1 MEQIMDKF
9 LQALEEFAAVE
20 DHGHHLDPVAVEMHP
35 MDFAVEFP
43 ASFPVERFKETRRS
57 GVLYRPDI
65 VEKMEELLMNENQVK
80 GLFVRGPQ
88 GIGKSHSMVNLV
100 RRLRARGA
108 IVTFIPTC
116 EDWCDNFDLLQ
127 AMCRSIKSSTQAIG
141 IDRAMAT
148 TDTLLTIIDRIE
160 AILPTIDKD
169 WFFLFDQINRIFA
182 RPQFS
187 TAKDVGVL
195 PPPFNLMKLLNLRNR
210 MKCVVSASA
219 NNSTAYKENHPGF
232 CVYDHP
238 LSLTVEEMLVWKP
251 HFDNGEELFR
261 LKKVTGLCPLQVA
274 EYLESPAS
282 YEPECIRDV
291 RVGVGQLLAEHSAD
305 KVAIQSIKLQ
315 SIKLAAVYCLLS
327 IPPELSSVL
336 HYDRKYS
343 AWRDGLIVPL
353 FPAVLVAY
361 RIIFWND
368 LIQFVEK
375 NEIVLLNVCA
385 NVNVSND
392 VRERLFELI
401 VIVRFRKNSVLSK
414 DPKRDVL
421 PASVDS
427 GLVFETQE
435 LPTAPMMA
443 ENTLFIPKNS
453 NFPAIDLILKSQD
466 GEDVWAVKVHV
477 ADHDDVLPTLRRM
490 CDNSGW
496 FQSFDNI
503 YLVYLSPSDAVMN
516 MLTCIPRPPQRRSK
530 RPRSQPPN
538 PIHVSAATIR
548 DFECLRDIQWT
559 APLMDETGET
569 LGDDMVT

>member
-9 LQALEEFAAVE
+9 LQALKEFAAVE
-20 DHGHHLDPVAVEMHP
+20 EHGHHLDPAVKMHP
-35 MDFAVEFP
+35 MDFAVELP
-43 ASFPVERFKETRRS
+43 ASFPVERFEKTIRS

-65 VEKMEELLMNENQVK
+65 VEKMEELLMNESQVK

-116 EDWCDNFDLLQ
+116 EEWWDNFDLLQ

-141 IDRAMAT
+141 IDRAMVT

-160 AILPTIDKD
+160 DLLPTIDKD
-169 WFFLFDQINRIFA
+169 WFFVFDQINRIFA

-195 PPPFNLMKLLNLRNR
+195 PPPFYLMKELNKRNR

-232 CVYDHP
+232 RVYDHP
-238 LSLTVEEMLVWKP
+238 LSLTVEEMLVWQP
-251 HFDNGEELFR
+251 HLAAHDDHGEELLR

-274 EYLESPAS
+274 EYLESPAR
-282 YEPECIRDV
+282 YESECIRDV
-291 RVGVGQLLAEHSAD
+291 GAAVGQLLAENSANT
-305 KVAIQSIKLQ
+305 VAIQ

-327 IPPELSSVL
+327 IPPEPSSVL
-336 HYDRKYS
+336 YYDRKYS

-361 RIIFWND
+361 RTIFWND

-375 NEIVLLNVCA
+375 NERVLLAVCA
-385 NVNVSND
+385 KVNVSND
-392 VRERLFELI
+392 VRGRLFELI
-401 VIVRFRKNSVLSK
+401 VIVRFRKNLVLSK
-414 DPKRDVL
+414 DPTRDVL

-435 LPTAPMMA
+435 LPTAQMMA
-443 ENTLFIPKNS
+443 ENTFFIPKNS
-453 NFPAIDLILKSQD
+453 NFPAIDLILKSKD
-466 GEDVWAVKVHV
+466 GKDVWAVQVHV
-477 ADHDDVLPTLRRM
+477 ADHDNVLPTLRRM
-490 CDNSGW
+490 CDNSEW

-516 MLTCIPRPPQRRSK
+516 MLTCIPHPPQRRSK